1 MPTLTYLEDPI
12 KAGEI
17 LKQES
22 THMWA
27 MAMEAPVNIRDM
39 FGPIQSKIN
48 AGELNY
54 EQSLA
59 EFQKALLDGAA
70 KLGYEV
76 VTEGLDDFP
85 SK

>member
-1 MPTLTYLEDPI
+1 
-12 KAGEI
+12 
-17 LKQES
+17 
-22 THMWA
+22 

-85 SK
+85 HK